1 MFCIMNNLIVI
12 DSGVVNLLDREK
24 FSVDLP
30 PGYAVVWLEPDQDGV
45 VQLRDLLAG
54 YSQLSAIHLMTH
66 GSDGSIALGNAWLN
80 ASTLPGYASALS
92 AVGASLAPAGDLL
105 VYGCNVAQGAL
116 GETFVAAL
124 AAATGADVA
133 ASDDLTGLPVW
144 GGDAV
149 LEFSAGGIQAP
160 LVSLA
165 ALDGVLGLFTGND
178 TADSL
183 AGESGDDLIL
193 AYGGNDS
200 VIGTAGDDLIVG
212 GAGNDT
218 VTYTGA
224 FPAYHLSQGPS
235 GALQLVK
242 PDGTDVLMGIETLK
256 FADATVQIGQG
267 TAAAEFRVNS
277 YILEDQRAVDL
288 SALRDG
294 GWVATWESVNQD
306 GSGSGVYGQRYSA
319 AGLPVGAEFR
329 VNTTT
334 LLGQLAP
341 SVAGLLDGGWLVTWQ
356 SVSVAGDFK
365 VLGQR
370 YSASGQMIEV
380 GSEFEFV
387 VSGST
392 PGLSATPSV
401 TALADGGWVVS
412 WTALNAEGDKYGV
425 YARHYSSTGAAGGE
439 IRIAADATHDQWWP
453 SVSALGSDWLVS
465 WTEQG
470 TAGFDVHVRRFT
482 SVGLVDTAW
491 DDLVLQTNTTDVP
504 LAPSVAAMDSGVSPG
519 WLVSWES
526 VPASGG
532 GRDIHA
538 QKFDTTGVKV
548 GSEVLIHSTTTAPQL
563 HTAVTVLLD
572 GGWLLTWQS
581 TGADSSGL
589 GISGQRFSAAGTP
602 IGSEFHVNTYGVAEQ
617 SRPEVSGLVDG
628 GWVVSWQSLAQDGSG
643 LGIYAQRY
651 DQSGNPLTQS
661 ATLSITGDTS
671 AQLLHGGAGD
681 DTLAGAGGNDT
692 LGGGEG
698 HDTAVYSGVQG
709 GYTLSQSVSGMLQLV
724 KPEGTDLLTGIET
737 LKFADATVNLSL
749 TKPAAG
755 FAVNSVG
762 MTAYASNVVQTALTD
777 GGWVVS
783 WLVDSAVMFG
793 GYKAYAQRYAA
804 SGALVGDAFFVTADL
819 DARTAPALAGLS
831 DGGWVF
837 VWSDE
842 YGRGPYYRLY
852 GADGSSEGTTDFGF
866 PLSQSYKNFPTHE
879 FSVAGLSGGSWA
891 AVSAGYDTF
900 NVGSTIRGA
909 YAHASGIS
917 SFELLDPE
925 ETGDEY
931 LPTVTGLSNGGWV
944 AVWLALIEGVGG
956 TVWQRAFDAN
966 GQQGTVTLV
975 YKEKRYLAEAF
986 FDQDPLVSALADGG
1000 WLTTWAAKDGELLA
1014 LHTQRYSAAGEAL
1027 GPQVVTS
1034 TQASLWVRP
1043 AVCVLADGGWVLTWK
1058 APAGS
1063 ALGIRGQ
1070 HYSAQGAPIGDAF
1083 GIETFAMN
1091 YEAAPAVSALA
1102 DGGWVISWH
1111 SQKQDGSGFGVF
1123 SQRYD
1128 QAGTPLAQGV
1138 AMQVTGDTSAQV
1150 LVGGPGADTLDG
1162 AGGNDTLSGG
1172 AGNDVL
1178 IGGLGQDTAL
1188 FSGLRADYTLSQTA
1202 AGVLQVNG
1210 PEGLDT
1216 LDSIEVLKFAGG
1228 ATFQR
1233 VTGSVNAEF
1242 NVNSQS
1248 TEEAANP
1255 RDAHVT
1261 VLADGGFLVSWTT
1274 SPPNPADWTLPMGPS
1289 SVHTQ
1294 RFGADG
1300 AMLGGEVQ
1308 VSTAASSFQSGGVV
1322 TALANG
1328 GWVVAWATDS
1338 GGWIPNADLYARVFS
1353 ATGVGGSE
1361 FKVNSTD
1368 STGNESVAV
1377 TALNDGGWLA
1387 TWASTG
1393 HTSGAGI
1400 YAQRYTAGG
1409 LASGTEFK
1417 IGASTLSTTASLPTV
1432 TDLADGGWLVAWS
1445 QQENIGFDSEILAR
1459 RYSSVGVASAA
1470 FQVNQATVE
1479 STRQSSAAVTD
1490 LADGGWLVTWQSNGQ
1505 DAGTDG
1511 ASTGIYARRYSA
1523 EGVASDEFRVN
1534 THLLNEQSMPA
1545 VTALADGGW
1554 LVTWQ
1559 SLDQDNVG
1567 GSGGSSGSS
1576 GSDGQPMWDYGIYG
1590 QRFSATGQAVGAEFQ
1605 VNTYTT
1611 DNQMGPSVSAL
1622 PNGGWVVTWTSTGQI
1637 DGGGIYAQVFNAEG
1651 VALQSG
1657 LGLSNPAPT
1666 LSSISTLT
1674 GATEDTAFTITYEML
1689 AAAANEADAFGDALF
1704 FRVQGVSMDTLSV
1717 GVDVGR
1723 NIGPGQ
1729 SLVWTPAANANGT
1742 LSAFSVAAY
1751 DGLSASPAVQVKVA
1765 VAAVND
1771 VATLTNRTLL
1781 LTEDTPYV
1789 LSLSDLGYVDVDGD
1803 VPAYFSIDKN
1813 SRARVVMEVSNGS
1826 GLWAPLA
1833 NGTDALGEWLGQGW
1847 VRLMP
1852 VSNANSETL
1861 DFNGIER
1868 LTLSFGDANRVVTHT
1883 SQLSWVVS
1891 AVEDAPTVSAPAS
1904 VTSNGRDAMVFSSAS
1919 GYALW
1924 VDDVDL
1930 PASLSVTLNVT
1941 SGSGSLSWLSS
1952 SGPNFADHGLVFSD
1966 SDGRDGTLA
1975 FSGSRSAIN
1984 QALDSG
1990 LVASPTVAGLS
2001 LQVSDGKLEATANV
2015 TINGV
2020 TVVPGQYLQG
2030 DGSGG
2035 GGGGSFLGGGAGG
2048 AGGGGNDTLTGTAG
2062 FDVIFGDGS
2071 GGGGGGGGSFPRDID
2086 GNPIDVGSAGGLGGS
2101 GADRLA
2107 GGAGDDL
2114 LFGDGFNGLDALS
2127 AGDSTSA
2134 GAAGGLGG
2142 GGGGG
2147 AWVAGSAGGAGG
2159 QGGLGAGNGGALKA
2173 SVPLL
2178 PAFGGAA
2185 AAGAAAASV
2194 PDQSGAVGAA
2204 GAKPGINGVGGGGG
2218 FGGAAGGAG
2227 GLASVNSGIALA
2239 GAAGNTDAHSYLDA
2253 NASAYLYLSNLPV
2266 LRRIL
2271 VNYPAYG
2278 AGDDTLDGGAGSD
2291 NLFGLGGA
2299 DTFVFDLATAGTAD
2313 IDRVW
2318 DMTTADKIE
2327 LNNGAAITGAS
2338 LLALANAAVLVDS
2351 DADGNRDDT
2360 RLTLQVDGQTLSID
2374 LIDIAQILVDS
2385 SQSFLTVNAANAGN
2399 LRPTLGAAP
2408 ELTGATEDTPYS
2420 ISWAALAAAS
2430 EALDGDGNTL
2440 TFVAESLSSG
2450 TLTKGGVAVLAGVTQ
2465 IAEGESFVWTPDAN
2479 ANGTWPA
2486 FKVFAS
2492 DARATSNAV
2501 QVSVVVSTVNDAPTA
2516 ANTSLTLQEDTARVL
2531 SLADFNYSDVEGDA
2545 LERLSVR
2552 VGGAGQVTLQYL
2564 DKLTGG
2570 QWVSQSAG
2578 DVEFSAAD
2586 IAAGQL
2592 RLLPAS
2598 HLNGAV
2604 ANALLFDVFGGQ
2616 WSGAAPG
2623 SAAYVPPYGLS
2634 VNITAVN
2641 DAPTLLVPPTQLASG
2656 NLSLVLSSAKGNA
2669 LSVADVDA
2677 PASVSV
2683 TIAVSE
2689 GLGTLVLNSSTGLT
2703 LTDGNGRDGTLAFS
2717 GTPSAINAALAAGLV
2732 LSPGVAGISLAVSD
2746 GAATGTASVLVN
2758 GVTLVPGLFMVGD
2771 GSGGGGGGAYGPSI
2785 ATVTGGLGG
2794 AGGGSDDSLTGSL
2807 GSDVV
2812 FGDGSGGG
2820 AGGTLQGFVANNDN
2834 IRVTAGGAAGSGD
2847 DTIRGGAGADI
2858 LFGDGFSGQNATRNA
2873 GAAGGLGGG
2882 GGGGTTAA
2890 SLGGVGG
2897 LGAGSGGGRAADVLL
2912 VGFGNPGT
2920 PNAASSVATDLAVQ
2934 GLGGVTPEQDQRVLS
2949 SSGTGSAG
2957 GGGGF
2962 GGAAGGNGS
2971 RTWAALPGTAG
2982 NTDVHTYLDADA
2994 SIYGWLSDLGV
3005 LRTLL
3010 ANNPSFGVGADVL
3023 DGGAGSDDLFGLG
3036 GADTFVFDLAT
3047 AGVGDVDRVW
3057 DLAAAD
3063 KLELRSALSGE
3074 RITGN
3079 ALSAVLDTGVLV
3091 DSDGDGATDDLRL
3104 RLSETGKA
3112 MGIDLVNVSSLT
3124 LDGTGN
3130 YLMVGPTIT
3139 SATYHAIAGRLVVT
3153 ATSLTSAPL
3162 SADIDASAFSVTG
3175 HGGASYRLTDTADVE
3190 ITSATSFTLT
3200 LSAADKLGVNALI
3213 YLDGK
3218 AAADGTAFGL
3228 ETVSS
3233 SWTLASPSS
3242 KDLVA
3247 NAIIATGASLAAA
3260 GYTTGKYIQGD
3271 GSGGGGGGGAANQVG
3286 GDGGEGGGGNDSLSG
3301 TSGFDVIF
3309 GDGSGG
3315 GGGGSWF
3322 NVSKGGAAGQGADRI
3337 AGGAGDD
3344 IIFGDGFS
3352 GRDARRDGGSGGFG
3366 GGGGGGAANSIVDT
3380 LGGVGGLGGGAGASS
3395 SRTVQAMVPG
3405 FGGAGAQTP
3414 ANSATTEQE
3423 MTGLGGVS
3431 ADKAYGGGGAFG
3443 GADGGTGSAAT
3454 AAGSAGA
3461 AGGTDVQSYLDA
3473 DASIYLYLSQLS
3485 VLRSILTNY
3494 PDYGAGADVL
3504 DGGAGSDHLFGLGGA
3519 DTFVFDL
3526 ATAGAADVDRVW
3538 DLSPEDRIELNNGA
3552 RITGADLLSVLQA
3565 ATLVDSD
3572 GDGAQDD
3579 MRLSLGVAGHVLAV
3593 DLINTQSLTLGADGS
3608 DLTVGATITR
3618 ASYRAT
3624 TGELVV
3630 TGTLLP
3636 AAKDSADI
3644 DASAFTLK
3652 GKGGVSYRLTD
3663 TADVE
3668 LTSATSFTLHLSAT
3682 DRAAVNGLLNK
3693 DGTAATDGRSFEL
3706 ATLDAGWTLASP
3718 STTDLVGNAITV
3730 SATALA
3736 AAGILPGQ
3744 YIQGD
3749 GSGGGG
3755 SGGAALSAGGAGG
3768 AGGGSDD
3775 TLTGTAGF
3783 DVIFGDGS
3791 GGGGGGAG
3799 VFSVAGGKGGAGGS
3813 GADLLAG
3820 GAGNDLMFGDG
3831 FNGFD
3836 AVQWGA
3842 AGGLGGGGGGASG
3855 ENLVGSLGG
3864 RGGLGGGSGGGY
3876 AGASAALLSGFGLT
3890 GQGGD
3895 AANSVPTQLSVTG
3908 LAGKGGASS
3917 FGGGGAFGGAAGGS
3931 SNQPASAGGTEVHS
3945 YLDDN
3950 ATIYQYLSNLAVLR
3964 TLLANNPGYG
3974 AGADVLDGG
3983 AGSDQLFGLGG
3994 ADTFK
3999 FDLATAG
4006 ADDKDRVW
4014 DLTAADRIELSNGA
4028 RLTGDALRAI
4038 VNAASKVDSDAD
4050 GAVDDLRLSL
4060 SQANQSL
4067 SIDLVNTARVWMDAS
4082 GSYLST
4088 NPTADKTVNALSYS
4102 WKAHTLLESVRVEV
4116 GLVSPTTDNRGALSL
4131 LLDGLADARPGL
4143 SAGRDVSAAELKATS
4158 DAVNLQDAIAILKM
4172 IVGLDVNG
4180 KDQALSPYQA
4190 LAADFDG
4197 NGGVEL
4203 NDAIGVLKHVVG
4215 LTGAGTPTP
4224 VWKFVDE
4231 ASEAVAAI
4239 TAVGGDPLRPGQPP
4253 AIVLDLTGDA
4263 ATVHVGLVG
4272 YLRGDVDGSFAGA
4285 AGALDLDDTQ
4295 PGFFEALVADN
4306 PALSLAQFGI
4316 YAAG

>member
-1 MFCIMNNLIVI
+1 MNNLIVI

-116 GETFVAAL
+116 GEAFVAAL

-149 LEFSAGGIQAP
+149 LEFSAGTIQTPA
-160 LVSLA
+160 LSLA
-165 ALDGVLGLFTGND
+165 ALDGVLGLVTGD
-178 TADSL
+178 VGGDSL
-183 AGESGDDLIL
+183 GGGSGDDLIL

-200 VIGTAGDDLIVG
+200 VAGSAGNDVLVG
-212 GAGNDT
+212 GAGSDT

-709 GYTLSQSVSGMLQLV
+709 SYTLSQSVSGMLQLV

-783 WLVDSAVMFG
+783 WLVDSEVMFG

-842 YGRGPYYRLY
+842 YGRGPYYQLY

-891 AVSAGYDTF
+891 AVSAGYDTLS
-900 NVGSTIRGA
+900 VGSTIRGA

-1111 SQKQDGSGFGVF
+1111 SQNQDGSGFGVF

-1338 GGWIPNADLYARVFS
+1338 GGWIPNANLYARVFS

-1361 FKVNSTD
+1361 FKVNSAD
-1368 STGNESVAV
+1368 SKANETLAL
-1377 TALNDGGWLA
+1377 TALEDGGWLA
-1387 TWASTG
+1387 TWVSRD
-1393 HTSGAGI
+1393 HTLGVGV
-1400 YAQRYTAGG
+1400 YAQRY
-1409 LASGTEFK
+1409 LASGQLSGTEFK
-1417 IGASTLSTTASLPTV
+1417 VSADMPIAPSLPAV
-1432 TDLADGGWLVAWS
+1432 TDLADRGWLVAWTQWS
-1445 QQENIGFDSEILAR
+1445 ASPENAEIFAR
-1459 RYSSVGVASAA
+1459 RYDAQGLASSAA
-1470 FQVNQATVE
+1470 FQVNTY
-1479 STRQSSAAVTD
+1479 TSSYQMAPALTA

-1704 FRVQGVSMDTLSV
+1704 FRVQDVSMDTLSV

-1833 NGTDALGEWLGQGW
+1833 NGTDALGAWLGQGW

-1861 DFNGIER
+1861 DVNGIER

-1984 QALDSG
+1984 QALASG

-2001 LQVSDGKLEATANV
+2001 LQVSDGELEATADV

-2071 GGGGGGGGSFPRDID
+2071 GGGGGGSFPEDAD
-2086 GNPIDVGSAGGLGGS
+2086 GKPMVGGPGGLGGS

-2107 GGAGDDL
+2107 GEAGDDL
-2114 LFGDGFNGLDALS
+2114 LFGDGFNGLNAVLS
-2127 AGDSTSA
+2127 GDRTFA

-2360 RLTLQVDGQTLSID
+2360 RLTLQVDGQSLSID

-2450 TLTKGGVAVLAGVTQ
+2450 TLTKDGVAVLAGVTQ

-2641 DAPTLLVPPTQLASG
+2641 DAPTLLVPPTQVASG

-2820 AGGTLQGFVANNDN
+2820 AGSTLQGFVANNDN

-2873 GAAGGLGGG
+2873 GAAGGLGGGG

-3286 GDGGEGGGGNDSLSG
+3286 GDGGEGGGDNDSLSG

-3799 VFSVAGGKGGAGGS
+3799 VFSFAGGKGGASGS

-3855 ENLVGSLGG
+3855 GNMVGALGG

-3890 GQGGD
+3890 GQGED

-3908 LAGKGGASS
+3908 LAGKGGAS

-3931 SNQPASAGGTEVHS
+3931 SNQSASAGGTEVHS

-4102 WKAHTLLESVRVEV
+4102 WKAHTLLESVRLEV
-4116 GLVSPTTDNRGALSL
+4116 GQVSPSTDNRGALSL

-4143 SAGRDVSAAELKATS
+4143 SAGRDVSTAEAKATS

-4263 ATVHVGLVG
+4263 ANVHVGLVG